1 MSTLYSEDICAFKAD
16 PAIVG
21 TIEHTWSEVDVDLS
35 LGLTNCYI
43 YKDLPPRVRKAWFE
57 DERLSPGYVIIAFL
71 QQCDGYCLVHESS
84 LSLIDR
90 SLAVGDT
97 VKKFPS
103 DAQSGTIIS
112 TSLLCTLQ
120 PLCDEAEYNRQQR
133 PLPQGHIPSHGPHVP
148 KHKSQREGLRHGFPE
163 PQSPT
168 RPLGY
173 SPWAVTQSSPT
184 LKVPAQE
191 LRFWNAYREEDSIIF
206 DNWVGQVEAVYDE
219 VTVRLS
225 NGSVVVV
232 EDPEELEEPYWIP
245 GTSSYELAQR
255 LDRAG
260 FYQYWPRKSHPGIG
274 KPRTGL
280 AEPCYPGQYVQ
291 TKKGNLRCGRWK
303 FGAYDPTVPPR
314 GIVVDVRCTELEV
327 RWLYPNQS
335 LPLRDQVE
343 PPPGLLGVDEL
354 ESGRVIVYDRS
365 KLPRHSTADQLPNAS
380 YSRDTGFGHKMRFR
394 DPAGAAIKYSHS
406 AINLENAD
414 SVSNSSYFHRI
425 PRSATQGFDMNVL
438 QVTSTST
445 TAMVRWQDC
454 TVTVEKAIDIKP
466 YLNPDEHDVWPGD
479 KVSYI
484 PEEAPVDDNT
494 PAVIR
499 IRKVGVVQCVDAAG
513 RIANVRWFK
522 DAEIVMNEGRIWNGS
537 QSNYGEIGDEITEV
551 SLYDIAAHPA
561 LVASR
566 GDGAIIIP
574 DSAFPVGDQ
583 DSSSGLLAA
592 GIERARGIFEL
603 GGGAFGANVTSRN
616 LIDGAIPPT
625 VPPTDGPGSPGID
638 WCGEIID
645 LCLDGQLLIRLGAAA
660 EVQEIK
666 SPPGRIL
673 VVPSEDQDDDSDWT
687 DDEDEESGWTDEM
700 SLDESES
707 DPDNDH
713 TIDVSVEY
721 EGGENLDG
729 DADGAMWTTD
739 EEANDDTDTHKEKI
753 SSITPAIRTIRPN
766 VTLERPDRAIS
777 FKDYSTMPEQ
787 FAILGGAPDDHHFTS
802 TSRPLTANLMRRIAK
817 ENGIIQQS
825 LPDGV
830 FVRTWES
837 RVDLL
842 RVLIVGPH
850 DTPYEF
856 APFIFDLQ
864 YGAQFPTSP
873 PSAFFHSWTGNLGRV
888 NPNLYED
895 GTICLSLL
903 GTWNADKHNE
913 AWSSKDSTV
922 LQLIVS
928 LMGLVLVKE
937 PYYSK
942 SCPNIS
948 EYCSFDEHD
957 DLSAFGSS
965 LLNQQVLSSLY
976 EVKYQLPYQH
986 TSALLTPYRR
996 WYHFLISL
1004 VCR

>member
-1 MSTLYSEDICAFKAD
+1 MSIFFSEDICAFKAD

-21 TIEHTWSEVDVDLS
+21 TVEYTWSEVESDLS

-43 YKDLPPRVRKAWFE
+43 HKHLPSSVRKARFE
-57 DERLSPGYVIIAFL
+57 DERLPPGYVIIAFS
-71 QQCDGYCLVHESS
+71 QPCDGYCLVHESS

-90 SLAVGDT
+90 SLAVGNT
-97 VKKFPS
+97 VKRSPS

-133 PLPQGHIPSHGPHVP
+133 PPAQGHIPSHGPHAP
-148 KHKSQREGLRHGFPE
+148 KHKSQREGLLHGFPK
-163 PQSPT
+163 PHTPT
-168 RPLGY
+168 RQLACSPLD
-173 SPWAVTQSSPT
+173 VTQCAPT

-191 LRFWNAYREEDSIIF
+191 LKFWNAYREEDFIIF

-219 VTVRLS
+219 VTVRLC

-245 GTSSYELAQR
+245 GTNSYELAQR

-260 FYQYWPRKSHPGIG
+260 FYQYWPKKSHPGVG

-314 GIVVDVRCTELEV
+314 GVVVDVRCTELEV

-335 LPLRDQVE
+335 IPLRDQVE
-343 PPPGLLGVDEL
+343 PPASLLDVDEL

-365 KLPRHSTADQLPNAS
+365 RSPRHPIADQLPNAS

-394 DPAGAAIKYSHS
+394 DPAGAAVKYGYTSHNPEVEDPS
-406 AINLENAD
+406 
-414 SVSNSSYFHRI
+414 SKPSYFRRI

-445 TAMVRWQDC
+445 TVMVRWQDC
-454 TVTVEKAIDIKP
+454 TVTVEKAIDMKP

-484 PEEAPVDDNT
+484 PEEI
-494 PAVIR
+494 PANHYSPGAIR
-499 IRKVGVVQCVDAAG
+499 ICRLGVVQRVDAAG
-513 RIANVRWFK
+513 RIASVRWFK
-522 DAEIVMNEGRIWNGS
+522 DTDIVMNEVRLWHLS
-537 QSNYGEIGDEITEV
+537 LSRYGEISDEITEV

-561 LVASR
+561 VVANR

-574 DSAFPVGDQ
+574 VLTSVHSDQ
-583 DSSSGLLAA
+583 DCNPGLLTA
-592 GIERARGIFEL
+592 GIERARGILEL
-603 GGGAFGANVTSRN
+603 AGGAFGANSSPRDPT
-616 LIDGAIPPT
+616 DGTIPPI
-625 VPPTDGPGSPGID
+625 VPPTGGSSSTGVD

-645 LCLDGQLLIRLGAAA
+645 LCLDGQLIIRLGAAA
-660 EVQEIK
+660 EVHDIK
-666 SPPGRIL
+666 LPPGRVL
-673 VVPSEDQDDDSDWT
+673 AVPSDDEDDDSAWT
-687 DDEDEESGWTDEM
+687 DEEDEESGWTDEM

-707 DPDNDH
+707 EPDDDDA
-713 TIDVSVEY
+713 IDVSVEY
-721 EGGENLDG
+721 EGGENLDE

-739 EEANDDTDTHKEKI
+739 EEAEMDENEDTINDREEI
-753 SSITPAIRTIRPN
+753 SSITPATRTIRPEIA
-766 VTLERPDRAIS
+766 LEHPDRSIS
-777 FKDYSTMPEQ
+777 FKYYSTMPEQ
-787 FAILGGAPDDHHFTS
+787 FAILDGAPTDHQFTS
-802 TSRPLTANLMRRIAK
+802 TTRPLTANLMRRIAK
-817 ENGIIQQS
+817 ENGILQQS

-837 RVDLL
+837 RLDLL

-864 YGAQFPTSP
+864 YGPQFPVSP
-873 PSAFFHSWTGNLGRV
+873 PNAFFHSWTGNLGRV

-895 GTICLSLL
+895 GKICLSLL
-903 GTWNADKHNE
+903 GTWNADEHNE

-942 SCPNIS
+942 
-948 EYCSFDEHD
+948 
-957 DLSAFGSS
+957 
-965 LLNQQVLSSLY
+965 LSSKIPEPLFSFSTN
-976 EVKYQLPYQH
+976 VM
-986 TSALLTPYRR
+986 T
-996 WYHFLISL
+996 
-1004 VCR
+1004 

>member
-1 MSTLYSEDICAFKAD
+1 MSTLYSEDVCAFKND
-16 PAIVG
+16 PAIIG
-21 TIEHTWSEVDVDLS
+21 TIEYTWSEVDIDPS

-43 YKDLPPRVRKAWFE
+43 NKDLPTRVRKAWFE

-71 QQCDGYCLVHESS
+71 QQCDGFCLVHESS

-90 SLAVGDT
+90 SLAIGDA
-97 VKKFPS
+97 VKRSPS

-133 PLPQGHIPSHGPHVP
+133 PLPQGHIPSHGPHAP
-148 KHKSQREGLRHGFPE
+148 KHKSQCEGLLYGFPE
-163 PQSPT
+163 PHTPT
-168 RPLGY
+168 RQLGRSPLD
-173 SPWAVTQSSPT
+173 VTQSSPT

-191 LRFWNAYREEDSIIF
+191 LKFWNAYREEDFIIF
-206 DNWVGQVEAVYDE
+206 ENWVGQVEAVYDE

-260 FYQYWPRKSHPGIG
+260 FYQYWPKKSPPEIG

-314 GIVVDVRCTELEV
+314 GIVVDVRCTQLEV

-335 LPLRDQVE
+335 LPLRDQIE
-343 PPPGLLGVDEL
+343 PPTGLLEVDEL
-354 ESGRVIVYDRS
+354 ESGRVIAYDRS
-365 KLPRHSTADQLPNAS
+365 RSPMHPAANQLPNAS
-380 YSRDTGFGHKMRFR
+380 FSRDTGFGHKMRFR
-394 DPAGAAIKYSHS
+394 DPAGAAIKYGHS
-406 AINLENAD
+406 SSD
-414 SVSNSSYFHRI
+414 SEASNPSYFHRI

-454 TVTVEKAIDIKP
+454 TVTVEKAVDIKP
-466 YLNPDEHDVWPGD
+466 YLNPDDHDVWPGD

-484 PEEAPVDDNT
+484 PEETPLEDNT
-494 PAVIR
+494 PEAIR
-499 IRKVGVVQCVDAAG
+499 IRKIGVVQHVDAVG
-513 RIANVRWFK
+513 RIAGVRWFK
-522 DAEIVMNEGRIWNGS
+522 DTEIVMNEGRIWNVS
-537 QSNYGEIGDEITEV
+537 QSNYGEIGDDITEV

-561 LVASR
+561 VLANR

-574 DSAFPVGDQ
+574 DSASSLGNQ
-583 DSSSGLLAA
+583 DRSSGLLTA
-592 GIERARGIFEL
+592 GIERARDIFGL
-603 GGGAFGANVTSRN
+603 AGGAFGANASPRD

-625 VPPTDGPGSPGID
+625 VTHTSGSGSTGID

-660 EVQEIK
+660 EVRDIK
-666 SPPGRIL
+666 LLPGRIL

-700 SLDESES
+700 SLDGSES
-707 DPDNDH
+707 DPDNEDADD
-713 TIDVSVEY
+713 ISVEY
-721 EGGENLDG
+721 DGGENLDG
-729 DADGAMWTTD
+729 DGDGAMWTTD
-739 EEANDDTDTHKEKI
+739 EEENEDTGTQKEKA
-753 SSITPAIRTIRPN
+753 SSITPKIKTTRPN
-766 VTLERPDRAIS
+766 IAPERPDRVVS
-777 FKDYSTMPEQ
+777 FKNYSAMPEQ
-787 FAILGGAPDDHHFTS
+787 FSILDGSPNDHHFTS
-802 TSRPLTANLMRRIAK
+802 TSRHLTASLMRRIAK

-837 RVDLL
+837 RLDLL

-903 GTWNADKHNE
+903 GTWDADKHNE

-942 SCPNIS
+942 LYPQIP
-948 EYCSFDEHD
+948 ERCSFDEHD

-965 LLNQQVLSSLY
+965 MLNQQVLPYNLKS
-976 EVKYQLPYQH
+976 QLPY
-986 TSALLTPYRR
+986 
-996 WYHFLISL
+996 
-1004 VCR
+1004 

>member
-1 MSTLYSEDICAFKAD
+1 MSTFYSEDVCAFKSD

-21 TIEHTWSEVDVDLS
+21 TVEYTWSEVDLDLS
-35 LGLTNCYI
+35 VGLTNCYI
-43 YKDLPPRVRKAWFE
+43 CKDLPPRVRKAWFE

-71 QQCDGYCLVHESS
+71 RQCDGYCLIHESF
-84 LSLIDR
+84 LSLLDR

-97 VKKFPS
+97 VKKSPS

-120 PLCDEAEYNRQQR
+120 PLCDEAEYNRRHR
-133 PLPQGHIPSHGPHVP
+133 PLPQGHIPSHGPHAP
-148 KHKSQREGLRHGFPE
+148 KHKSQLEGLVHGFPGPLTPARRLE
-163 PQSPT
+163 YFPQDLI
-168 RPLGY
+168 R
-173 SPWAVTQSSPT
+173 SSQT
-184 LKVPAQE
+184 LNVPAQE
-191 LRFWNAYREEDSIIF
+191 LKFWNAYREEDFIIF

-260 FYQYWPRKSHPGIG
+260 FYQYWPKNSHPGAG
-274 KPRTGL
+274 KPRAGL

-303 FGAYDPTVPPR
+303 FGTYDPTVPPR

-343 PPPGLLGVDEL
+343 PPPGLLGIDEL

-365 KLPRHSTADQLPNAS
+365 RLPRHSSADELPNAS
-380 YSRDTGFGHKMRFR
+380 YSRDTGFGHRMRFR
-394 DPAGAAIKYSHS
+394 DPAGAAIKYGHS
-406 AINLENAD
+406 SINVENKE
-414 SVSNSSYFHRI
+414 SVSNSSHFHRI
-425 PRSATQGFDMNVL
+425 PRSATQGFDMNVF

-454 TVTVEKAIDIKP
+454 TVTVEKAINIKP

-494 PAVIR
+494 PGAIR
-499 IRKVGVVQCVDAAG
+499 IRKVGVVQRVDAAG
-513 RIANVRWFK
+513 RIATVRWFK
-522 DAEIVMNEGRIWNGS
+522 NTDIVVNEGRIWTVS
-537 QSNYGEIGDEITEV
+537 QPDYGEIGEEFTEV
-551 SLYDIAAHPA
+551 SLYDIAAHST
-561 LVASR
+561 VVTNR

-574 DSAFPVGDQ
+574 DSASPLADQ
-583 DSSSGLLAA
+583 DRSSSLLAA
-592 GIERARGIFEL
+592 GLERARGILEL
-603 GGGAFGANVTSRN
+603 AGGTFGANVSSRDST
-616 LIDGAIPPT
+616 DGAIPPT
-625 VPPTDGPGSPGID
+625 VPPTGQSGSLGID
-638 WCGEIID
+638 WCGEIMD

-660 EVQEIK
+660 EVRDVK
-666 SPPGRIL
+666 LPPGRIL
-673 VVPSEDQDDDSDWT
+673 VVPSENEDADSNWT

-700 SLDESES
+700 SLDGSEI
-707 DPDNDH
+707 DIDNDGA
-713 TIDVSVEY
+713 IGVSVEY
-721 EGGENLDG
+721 EGGENLDEDG
-729 DADGAMWTTD
+729 DDAMWTTD
-739 EEANDDTDTHKEKI
+739 EEENEEKGTYRART
-753 SSITPAIRTIRPN
+753 SSITPEVRTIRP
-766 VTLERPDRAIS
+766 TIALERPDRAIS
-777 FKDYSTMPEQ
+777 FKDYSAMPEP
-787 FAILGGAPDDHHFTS
+787 FAILEGAPDDHHFTS
-802 TSRPLTANLMRRIAK
+802 TSRPLTASLMRRIAK
-817 ENGIIQQS
+817 ENEIIQQS

-837 RVDLL
+837 RLDLL

-913 AWSSKDSTV
+913 AWSSKESTV

-928 LMGLVLVKE
+928 FMGLVLVKE

-942 SCPNIS
+942 LYS
-948 EYCSFDEHD
+948 EMPE
-957 DLSAFGSS
+957 
-965 LLNQQVLSSLY
+965 
-976 EVKYQLPYQH
+976 
-986 TSALLTPYRR
+986 
-996 WYHFLISL
+996 
-1004 VCR
+1004 

>member
-1 MSTLYSEDICAFKAD
+1 MSTFYSEDICAFKAD

-21 TIEHTWSEVDVDLS
+21 TVEYTWSEVDLDLS
-35 LGLTNCYI
+35 VGLTNCYI

-57 DERLSPGYVIIAFL
+57 DEQLSPGYVIIAFL

-97 VKKFPS
+97 VKKSPS

-120 PLCDEAEYNRQQR
+120 PLCDEAEYNGRHR
-133 PLPQGHIPSHGPHVP
+133 ILPQGHIPSHGPQAP
-148 KHKSQREGLRHGFPE
+148 KHNSQGYELLHGFPG
-163 PQSPT
+163 PPSPV
-168 RPLGY
+168 GNY
-173 SPWAVTQSSPT
+173 PWAVTQYFPP

-191 LRFWNAYREEDSIIF
+191 LKFWNAYREEDFIIF
-206 DNWVGQVEAVYDE
+206 DSWVGQVEAVYDE
-219 VTVRLS
+219 VTVRLQ

-245 GTSSYELAQR
+245 GTSSYDLAQR

-260 FYQYWPRKSHPGIG
+260 FYQYWPKNSHPGVG
-274 KPRTGL
+274 KPRAGL

-365 KLPRHSTADQLPNAS
+365 RLPRHSTADQLPNAS
-380 YSRDTGFGHKMRFR
+380 YSRDTGFGHRMRFR
-394 DPAGAAIKYSHS
+394 DPAGAAIKYCLSS
-406 AINLENAD
+406 TNVENED
-414 SVSNSSYFHRI
+414 SVSDSPYFHRI

-438 QVTSTST
+438 QVTLTST

-466 YLNPDEHDVWPGD
+466 YLNPDEHDVWPGE

-484 PEEAPVDDNT
+484 PEEAPVDDDT
-494 PAVIR
+494 PAAIR
-499 IRKVGVVQCVDAAG
+499 IRKVGVVQRVDAAG
-513 RIANVRWFK
+513 RIASVRWFK
-522 DAEIVMNEGRIWNGS
+522 DTDIVMNEGRIWNVS
-537 QSNYGEIGDEITEV
+537 QPNYGEIGDEVTEV
-551 SLYDIAAHPA
+551 SLYDIAAHSA
-561 LVASR
+561 VVTNR

-574 DSAFPVGDQ
+574 DSESPLGDQ
-583 DSSSGLLAA
+583 DRSSGLLAT

-603 GGGAFGANVTSRN
+603 AGGAFSANVSSRN
-616 LIDGAIPPT
+616 LHDGAISPTGPPT
-625 VPPTDGPGSPGID
+625 GGSGSMGID

-645 LCLDGQLLIRLGAAA
+645 LCLDGQLLVRLGAAA
-660 EVQEIK
+660 EVRDIK
-666 SPPGRIL
+666 LPPGRIL
-673 VVPSEDQDDDSDWT
+673 VVPSESEDDDSDWT
-687 DDEDEESGWTDEM
+687 DEGDEEPGWTDEM
-700 SLDESES
+700 SLDESETEL
-707 DPDNDH
+707 DNDDA
-713 TIDVSVEY
+713 IDVSVEY
-721 EGGENLDG
+721 EGGENLDE
-729 DADGAMWTTD
+729 DADDAMWTTD
-739 EEANDDTDTHKEKI
+739 DEEDEDKGTYKERK
-753 SSITPAIRTIRPN
+753 SSITPVIRTIQPKIA
-766 VTLERPDRAIS
+766 LERPDRVIS
-777 FKDYSTMPEQ
+777 YKDYPAMPEQ
-787 FAILGGAPDDHHFTS
+787 FAILEGAPDDHHFTS
-802 TSRPLTANLMRRIAK
+802 TSQPLTATLMRRIAK

-837 RVDLL
+837 RLDLL

-856 APFIFDLQ
+856 APFVFDLL
-864 YGAQFPTSP
+864 YGPQFPSSP

-913 AWSSKDSTV
+913 AWSSKESTV

-942 SCPNIS
+942 LYSKVP
-948 EYCSFDEHD
+948 ERCSLDEHHN
-957 DLSAFGSS
+957 LSAFSSS
-965 LLNQQVLSSLY
+965 LLKLA
-976 EVKYQLPYQH
+976 
-986 TSALLTPYRR
+986 SAVVHL
-996 WYHFLISL
+996 
-1004 VCR
+1004 

>member
-16 PAIVG
+16 LAIVG
-21 TIEHTWSEVDVDLS
+21 TIEYTWSEVDVDLS

-43 YKDLPPRVRKAWFE
+43 YKGLPPRVRKAWFE

-71 QQCDGYCLVHESS
+71 QPCDGYCLVHESS

-148 KHKSQREGLRHGFPE
+148 KHKSQREGLLHGFPE
-163 PQSPT
+163 PHTPT

-173 SPWAVTQSSPT
+173 SPWTVTQSSPT
-184 LKVPAQE
+184 LNVPAQE
-191 LRFWNAYREEDSIIF
+191 LKSWNAYREEDFIIF

-260 FYQYWPRKSHPGIG
+260 FYQYWPKKSHPGIG
-274 KPRTGL
+274 EPRTGL

-365 KLPRHSTADQLPNAS
+365 RLPRHSTADQLPNSS

-394 DPAGAAIKYSHS
+394 DPAGAAIRYGYS
-406 AINLENAD
+406 AINFESED

-484 PEEAPVDDNT
+484 PEETPVDDST
-494 PAVIR
+494 PSAIR
-499 IRKVGVVQCVDAAG
+499 IRKVGVVQRVDAAG
-513 RIANVRWFK
+513 RIASVRWFK
-522 DAEIVMNEGRIWNGS
+522 DTEIVMNEGRIWNGS
-537 QSNYGEIGDEITEV
+537 QSNYGEIGDEVTEV

-561 LVASR
+561 VVANR

-574 DSAFPVGDQ
+574 DSAFPVGDEE
-583 DSSSGLLAA
+583 SSSGLLAA

-603 GGGAFGANVTSRN
+603 AGGAFGANVTSRN

-625 VPPTDGPGSPGID
+625 VPPTDGSGSPGIN

-660 EVQEIK
+660 EVRDIK

-707 DPDNDH
+707 DPDNDDA
-713 TIDVSVEY
+713 INVSVEY

-739 EEANDDTDTHKEKI
+739 EEANEDIGTYREKA
-753 SSITPAIRTIRPN
+753 SSITPEIRTTRPKIA
-766 VTLERPDRAIS
+766 LERPDRAIS
-777 FKDYSTMPEQ
+777 FKNYSAMPEQ
-787 FAILGGAPDDHHFTS
+787 FTVLDGTPDDHHFTS

-837 RVDLL
+837 RLDLL
-842 RVLIVGPH
+842 RVLIIGPH

-942 SCPNIS
+942 LYPKIS
-948 EYCSFDEHD
+948 ERCSFDEHD

-965 LLNQQVLSSLY
+965 LLNQQVLSS
-976 EVKYQLPYQH
+976 
-986 TSALLTPYRR
+986 SMM
-996 WYHFLISL
+996 
-1004 VCR
+1004 

>member
-1 MSTLYSEDICAFKAD
+1 MSIFFSEDICAFKAD

-21 TIEHTWSEVDVDLS
+21 TVEYTWSEVESDLS

-43 YKDLPPRVRKAWFE
+43 HKHLPSSVRKAWFE
-57 DERLSPGYVIIAFL
+57 DERLPPGYVIIAFL

-90 SLAVGDT
+90 SLAIGDA
-97 VKKFPS
+97 VKKSPS

-133 PLPQGHIPSHGPHVP
+133 PPAQGHIPSHGPHAP
-148 KHKSQREGLRHGFPE
+148 KPKSQREGLLHGFPK
-163 PQSPT
+163 PHTPT
-168 RPLGY
+168 RQPGCSPLD
-173 SPWAVTQSSPT
+173 VTQCAPT

-191 LRFWNAYREEDSIIF
+191 LKFWNAYREEDFIIF

-260 FYQYWPRKSHPGIG
+260 FYQYWPKKSHPGVG

-335 LPLRDQVE
+335 IPLCDQIE
-343 PPPGLLGVDEL
+343 PPASLLDVDEL

-365 KLPRHSTADQLPNAS
+365 RSPKYPIAGQLANAS

-394 DPAGAAIKYSHS
+394 DPAGAAVKYGYSS
-406 AINLENAD
+406 RKPEVGD
-414 SVSNSSYFHRI
+414 SLSNSSYFHRI

-445 TAMVRWQDC
+445 TVMVRWQDC
-454 TVTVEKAIDIKP
+454 TVTVEKAIDMKP

-484 PEEAPVDDNT
+484 PEEISVDHYAPE
-494 PAVIR
+494 AIR
-499 IRKVGVVQCVDAAG
+499 ICRLGVVQRVDAVG
-513 RIANVRWFK
+513 RIASVRWFK
-522 DAEIVMNEGRIWNGS
+522 DTDIVMNEGRIWHIS
-537 QSNYGEIGDEITEV
+537 LSSYGEVGDEITEV

-561 LVASR
+561 VVANR

-574 DSAFPVGDQ
+574 DLTSSLSDQ
-583 DSSSGLLAA
+583 DRNPGLLAA
-592 GIERARGIFEL
+592 GIERARGIIERA
-603 GGGAFGANVTSRN
+603 GGAFGANSSPRHLT
-616 LIDGAIPPT
+616 DGPIPPT
-625 VPPTDGPGSPGID
+625 VRPTGGSGSTGID

-660 EVQEIK
+660 EVHDIK
-666 SPPGRIL
+666 LPPGRIL
-673 VVPSEDQDDDSDWT
+673 AVPSEDEDDESAWT
-687 DDEDEESGWTDEM
+687 DDEEEESGWTDEM
-700 SLDESES
+700 SLDDSESE
-707 DPDNDH
+707 PDNDDA
-713 TIDVSVEY
+713 IDISVEY
-721 EGGENLDG
+721 EGGENLDE

-739 EEANDDTDTHKEKI
+739 EEADMEENEDTVNHRGEI
-753 SSITPAIRTIRPN
+753 PSITPALRTS
-766 VTLERPDRAIS
+766 RPDIAPERLDRSIS
-777 FKDYSTMPEQ
+777 FKNYSTMPEQ
-787 FAILGGAPDDHHFTS
+787 FAILDGAPNDHQFTS
-802 TSRPLTANLMRRIAK
+802 TTRPLTANLMRRIAK
-817 ENGIIQQS
+817 ENGILQQS

-837 RVDLL
+837 RLDVL

-864 YGAQFPTSP
+864 YGPQFPISP

-895 GTICLSLL
+895 GKICLSLL
-903 GTWNADKHNE
+903 GTWNADEHNE

-942 SCPNIS
+942 FYPKIPKPC
-948 EYCSFDEHD
+948 F
-957 DLSAFGSS
+957 
-965 LLNQQVLSSLY
+965 VLS
-976 EVKYQLPYQH
+976 
-986 TSALLTPYRR
+986 TSVMT
-996 WYHFLISL
+996 
-1004 VCR
+1004 

>member
-1 MSTLYSEDICAFKAD
+1 M
-16 PAIVG
+16 
-21 TIEHTWSEVDVDLS
+21 
-35 LGLTNCYI
+35 
-43 YKDLPPRVRKAWFE
+43 
-57 DERLSPGYVIIAFL
+57 
-71 QQCDGYCLVHESS
+71 
-84 LSLIDR
+84 
-90 SLAVGDT
+90 
-97 VKKFPS
+97 
-103 DAQSGTIIS
+103 
-112 TSLLCTLQ
+112 
-120 PLCDEAEYNRQQR
+120 
-133 PLPQGHIPSHGPHVP
+133 P
-148 KHKSQREGLRHGFPE
+148 KHKSQREGLLHGFPE
-163 PQSPT
+163 PHTPT

-173 SPWAVTQSSPT
+173 SPWTVTQSSPT
-184 LKVPAQE
+184 LNVPAQE
-191 LRFWNAYREEDSIIF
+191 LKFWNAYREEDFIIF

-260 FYQYWPRKSHPGIG
+260 FYQYWPKKSHPGIG
-274 KPRTGL
+274 EPRTGL

-365 KLPRHSTADQLPNAS
+365 RLPRHSTADQLPNAS

-394 DPAGAAIKYSHS
+394 DPAGAAIKYGYS
-406 AINLENAD
+406 AINFESED
-414 SVSNSSYFHRI
+414 SVSNSSYYHRI

-484 PEEAPVDDNT
+484 PEETPVDDST
-494 PAVIR
+494 PSAIR
-499 IRKVGVVQCVDAAG
+499 IRKVGVVQRVDAAG
-513 RIANVRWFK
+513 RIASVRWFK
-522 DAEIVMNEGRIWNGS
+522 DTEIVMNEGRIWNGS
-537 QSNYGEIGDEITEV
+537 RSNYGEIGDEVTEV

-561 LVASR
+561 VVANR

-583 DSSSGLLAA
+583 ESSSGLLAA
-592 GIERARGIFEL
+592 GMERARGIFEL
-603 GGGAFGANVTSRN
+603 AGGAFGANVTSRN

-625 VPPTDGPGSPGID
+625 VPPTDGSGSPGIN

-660 EVQEIK
+660 EVRDIK

-707 DPDNDH
+707 DPDNDDA
-713 TIDVSVEY
+713 INVSVEY

-739 EEANDDTDTHKEKI
+739 EEANEEANEDTGTYREKT
-753 SSITPAIRTIRPN
+753 SSITPESRTTRPKIA
-766 VTLERPDRAIS
+766 LERPDRAIS
-777 FKDYSTMPEQ
+777 FKNYSAMPEQ
-787 FAILGGAPDDHHFTS
+787 FAVLDGAPDDHHFTS

-837 RVDLL
+837 RLDLL
-842 RVLIVGPH
+842 RVLIIGPH

-937 PYYSK
+937 PYYSELYPK
-942 SCPNIS
+942 IS
-948 EYCSFDEHD
+948 ERCSFDEHD

-976 EVKYQLPYQH
+976 DVKYQLPYQH
-986 TSALLTPYRR
+986 ISAHSTLYRR
-996 WYHFLISL
+996 
-1004 VCR
+1004 

>member
-1 MSTLYSEDICAFKAD
+1 MSTFYSEDICAFKSD

-21 TIEHTWSEVDVDLS
+21 TVEYTWSEVDLDLS
-35 LGLTNCYI
+35 VGLTNCYI

-71 QQCDGYCLVHESS
+71 QQCDGYCLVHESF

-97 VKKFPS
+97 VKKSPS

-120 PLCDEAEYNRQQR
+120 PLCDEAEYNRRHR
-133 PLPQGHIPSHGPHVP
+133 PLPQGHIPSHGPHAP
-148 KHKSQREGLRHGFPE
+148 KHKSQLEGLINGFPG
-163 PQSPT
+163 
-168 RPLGY
+168 PLTPARRLEY
-173 SPWAVTQSSPT
+173 SPWDLIRSSQA

-191 LRFWNAYREEDSIIF
+191 LKFWNAYREEDFIIF

-245 GTSSYELAQR
+245 GTSSYDLAQR

-260 FYQYWPRKSHPGIG
+260 FYQYWPKNSHPGVG
-274 KPRTGL
+274 KPRAGL

-314 GIVVDVRCTELEV
+314 GVVVDVRCTGLEV

-343 PPPGLLGVDEL
+343 PPPGLLKVDEL
-354 ESGRVIVYDRS
+354 ESGRAIVYDRS
-365 KLPRHSTADQLPNAS
+365 RLPRHSTADQLPNAS
-380 YSRDTGFGHKMRFR
+380 YSRDTGFGHRMRFR
-394 DPAGAAIKYSHS
+394 DPAGAAIKYGHS
-406 AINLENAD
+406 SINVENED
-414 SVSNSSYFHRI
+414 STSNSSHFHRI

-445 TAMVRWQDC
+445 TAMIRWQDC

-494 PAVIR
+494 PGAIR
-499 IRKVGVVQCVDAAG
+499 IRKVGVVQRVDAAG
-513 RIANVRWFK
+513 RIASVRWFK
-522 DAEIVMNEGRIWNGS
+522 DTDIVMNEGRIWSVS
-537 QSNYGEIGDEITEV
+537 QPDYGEISDEVTKV
-551 SLYDIAAHPA
+551 SLYDIAAHSA
-561 LVASR
+561 VVTNR

-574 DSAFPVGDQ
+574 DSASPLADQ
-583 DSSSGLLAA
+583 DRSSSLLAA
-592 GIERARGIFEL
+592 GTERARGIFEL
-603 GGGAFGANVTSRN
+603 AGGAFSTNVSPRN
-616 LIDGAIPPT
+616 LTDGSIPPT
-625 VPPTDGPGSPGID
+625 VPPTGRSGSSGID

-645 LCLDGQLLIRLGAAA
+645 LCLDGQVLIRLGAAA
-660 EVQEIK
+660 EVEDIK
-666 SPPGRIL
+666 LPPGRIL
-673 VVPSEDQDDDSDWT
+673 VVPSENEDDDSNWT
-687 DDEDEESGWTDEM
+687 DEEDEESGWTDEM
-700 SLDESES
+700 SLDESET
-707 DPDNDH
+707 DLDNDGA
-713 TIDVSVEY
+713 IDVSVEY
-721 EGGENLDG
+721 EGGENLDEDG
-729 DADGAMWTTD
+729 DDAMWTTD
-739 EEANDDTDTHKEKI
+739 DEENEDKGTYRERT
-753 SSITPAIRTIRPN
+753 SSITPEIRTIRPN
-766 VTLERPDRAIS
+766 IALERPDRAIS
-777 FKDYSTMPEQ
+777 FKDYSAMPEQ
-787 FAILGGAPDDHHFTS
+787 FAILEGAPDDHHFTS
-802 TSRPLTANLMRRIAK
+802 TSRPLTATLMRRIAK

-837 RVDLL
+837 RLDLL

-913 AWSSKDSTV
+913 AWSSKESTV

-942 SCPNIS
+942 LYSKIS
-948 EYCSFDEHD
+948 ERYYLDEYDKLECIWLKFVESTNAVFH
-957 DLSAFGSS
+957 L
-965 LLNQQVLSSLY
+965 
-976 EVKYQLPYQH
+976 
-986 TSALLTPYRR
+986 
-996 WYHFLISL
+996 
-1004 VCR
+1004 

>member
-1 MSTLYSEDICAFKAD
+1 MSTFYSEDICAFKSD

-21 TIEHTWSEVDVDLS
+21 TVEYTWSEVDLDLS
-35 LGLTNCYI
+35 VGLTNCYI

-57 DERLSPGYVIIAFL
+57 DERLPPGYVIIAFL
-71 QQCDGYCLVHESS
+71 QQCDGHCLVHESF

-97 VKKFPS
+97 VKKSPS

-120 PLCDEAEYNRQQR
+120 PLCDEAEYNRQHR
-133 PLPQGHIPSHGPHVP
+133 PLPQGHIPSHGPHAP
-148 KHKSQREGLRHGFPE
+148 KHKSQLEGLAHGLPG
-163 PQSPT
+163 
-168 RPLGY
+168 PLTPARRLEY
-173 SPWAVTQSSPT
+173 SPWDLIRSSQI
-184 LKVPAQE
+184 LNVPAQE
-191 LRFWNAYREEDSIIF
+191 LKFWNAYREEDFIIF

-260 FYQYWPRKSHPGIG
+260 FYQYWPKNSHPGIG
-274 KPRTGL
+274 KPRAGL

-314 GIVVDVRCTELEV
+314 GIVVDVRCIELEV

-343 PPPGLLGVDEL
+343 PPPGLLGSDEL

-365 KLPRHSTADQLPNAS
+365 RLPRRSTADELPYAS
-380 YSRDTGFGHKMRFR
+380 YSRDTGFGHRMRFR
-394 DPAGAAIKYSHS
+394 DPAGAAIKYGHS
-406 AINLENAD
+406 SINIENKE
-414 SVSNSSYFHRI
+414 SVSNSSHFHRI
-425 PRSATQGFDMNVL
+425 PRSATQGFDMNVF

-494 PAVIR
+494 RGVIR
-499 IRKVGVVQCVDAAG
+499 IRKVGVVQRVDAAG
-513 RIANVRWFK
+513 RIATVRWFK
-522 DAEIVMNEGRIWNGS
+522 NTDLVVNEGRIWTVS
-537 QSNYGEIGDEITEV
+537 QPDYGEIGEEFTEV
-551 SLYDIAAHPA
+551 SLYDIAAHSA
-561 LVASR
+561 VVTNR
-566 GDGAIIIP
+566 GNGAVVIP
-574 DSAFPVGDQ
+574 DSASPLASQ
-583 DSSSGLLAA
+583 DRSSSLLAA

-603 GGGAFGANVTSRN
+603 AGGTFGANVSSRDST
-616 LIDGAIPPT
+616 DGAIPLT
-625 VPPTDGPGSPGID
+625 VPPTDQSGFIGID

-660 EVQEIK
+660 EVRDVK
-666 SPPGRIL
+666 LPPGRIL
-673 VVPSEDQDDDSDWT
+673 VVPSENEDDDSDWT
-687 DDEDEESGWTDEM
+687 DEEDEESGWTDEM
-700 SLDESES
+700 SLDESET
-707 DPDNDH
+707 DLDNDGA
-713 TIDVSVEY
+713 IDVSVEY
-721 EGGENLDG
+721 EGGENLDEDG
-729 DADGAMWTTD
+729 DDAMWTTD
-739 EEANDDTDTHKEKI
+739 EDENEENGLYRVRT
-753 SSITPAIRTIRPN
+753 SSITPEVRTIRPN
-766 VTLERPDRAIS
+766 IALERPDRAIS
-777 FKDYSTMPEQ
+777 FKNYSAMPES
-787 FAILGGAPDDHHFTS
+787 FAILEGAPDDHHFTS
-802 TSRPLTANLMRRIAK
+802 TSRPLTASLMRRIAK
-817 ENGIIQQS
+817 ENEIIQQS
-825 LPDGV
+825 LPDGM

-837 RVDLL
+837 RLELL
-842 RVLIVGPH
+842 RVLIVGPY

-856 APFIFDLQ
+856 APFVFDLQ
-864 YGAQFPTSP
+864 YGPQFPTSP
-873 PSAFFHSWTGNLGRV
+873 PNAFFHSWTGNLGRV

-913 AWSSKDSTV
+913 AWSSKESTV

-942 SCPNIS
+942 LYSKIS
-948 EYCSFDEHD
+948 E
-957 DLSAFGSS
+957 
-965 LLNQQVLSSLY
+965 
-976 EVKYQLPYQH
+976 
-986 TSALLTPYRR
+986 
-996 WYHFLISL
+996 
-1004 VCR
+1004 

>member
-1 MSTLYSEDICAFKAD
+1 MSTFYSEDICAFKSD

-21 TIEHTWSEVDVDLS
+21 TVEYTWSEIDLDLS
-35 LGLTNCYI
+35 VGLTNCYI
-43 YKDLPPRVRKAWFE
+43 YKDLPPTVRKAWFE

-71 QQCDGYCLVHESS
+71 QQYDGHCLVHESFV
-84 LSLIDR
+84 SLIDR

-97 VKKFPS
+97 VKKSPS
-103 DAQSGTIIS
+103 DARSGTIIS

-120 PLCDEAEYNRQQR
+120 PLCDEAEYNKQHR
-133 PLPQGHIPSHGPHVP
+133 PLPQGHIPSHGPHAP
-148 KHKSQREGLRHGFPE
+148 KHKSQLEGLVHGLPG
-163 PQSPT
+163 
-168 RPLGY
+168 PLTPARRLEY
-173 SPWAVTQSSPT
+173 SPWDLIRSSRT
-184 LKVPAQE
+184 LNVPAQE
-191 LRFWNAYREEDSIIF
+191 LKYCNAYREEDFIIF

-245 GTSSYELAQR
+245 STSSYELAQR

-260 FYQYWPRKSHPGIG
+260 FYQYWPKNSHPGVG
-274 KPRTGL
+274 KPRAGL
-280 AEPCYPGQYVQ
+280 AEPCYPGQCVQ

-343 PPPGLLGVDEL
+343 PPPGLLGIDEL
-354 ESGRVIVYDRS
+354 ESGRVTVYDRS
-365 KLPRHSTADQLPNAS
+365 RLPRRSTADELPNAT
-380 YSRDTGFGHKMRFR
+380 YSRDTGFGHRMRFR
-394 DPAGAAIKYSHS
+394 DPAGAAIKYGHS
-406 AINLENAD
+406 SINVENKE
-414 SVSNSSYFHRI
+414 SVSNSSHFHRI
-425 PRSATQGFDMNVL
+425 PRSATQGFDMNVF

-454 TVTVEKAIDIKP
+454 TVTVEKAIDVKP

-484 PEEAPVDDNT
+484 SEEAPVDYNT
-494 PAVIR
+494 PAAIR
-499 IRKVGVVQCVDAAG
+499 IRKIGVVQRVDAAG
-513 RIANVRWFK
+513 RIATVRWFK
-522 DAEIVMNEGRIWNGS
+522 NTDIVVNEGRIWTVS
-537 QSNYGEIGDEITEV
+537 QPDYGEIGEEYTEV
-551 SLYDIAAHPA
+551 SLYDIAAHSA
-561 LVASR
+561 VVTNR

-574 DSAFPVGDQ
+574 DSASPLADQ
-583 DSSSGLLAA
+583 DRNSSLLAA
-592 GIERARGIFEL
+592 GIERARGILEL
-603 GGGAFGANVTSRN
+603 AGGAFGANVSSRDS
-616 LIDGAIPPT
+616 IDGAIPPT
-625 VPPTDGPGSPGID
+625 VPRTGQSGSIGID

-660 EVQEIK
+660 EVRDIK
-666 SPPGRIL
+666 LPPGRIL
-673 VVPSEDQDDDSDWT
+673 VVPSENEDDDSDWT
-687 DDEDEESGWTDEM
+687 DEEDEESGWTDEM
-700 SLDESES
+700 SLDESET
-707 DPDNDH
+707 DLDNDGA
-713 TIDVSVEY
+713 IDVSVEY
-721 EGGENLDG
+721 EGGENLDEDG
-729 DADGAMWTTD
+729 DDAMWTTD
-739 EEANDDTDTHKEKI
+739 EEENEEEGTDRARP
-753 SSITPAIRTIRPN
+753 SSITPEVRTIRPN
-766 VTLERPDRAIS
+766 IALERPDRAIS
-777 FKDYSTMPEQ
+777 FKNYSAMPEQ
-787 FAILGGAPDDHHFTS
+787 FSILEAAPDDHHFTS
-802 TSRPLTANLMRRIAK
+802 ISRPLTATLMRRIAK

-837 RVDLL
+837 RLDLL

-856 APFIFDLQ
+856 APFVFDLQ

-913 AWSSKDSTV
+913 AWSSKESTV

-942 SCPNIS
+942 
-948 EYCSFDEHD
+948 
-957 DLSAFGSS
+957 L
-965 LLNQQVLSSLY
+965 
-976 EVKYQLPYQH
+976 
-986 TSALLTPYRR
+986 
-996 WYHFLISL
+996 
-1004 VCR
+1004 